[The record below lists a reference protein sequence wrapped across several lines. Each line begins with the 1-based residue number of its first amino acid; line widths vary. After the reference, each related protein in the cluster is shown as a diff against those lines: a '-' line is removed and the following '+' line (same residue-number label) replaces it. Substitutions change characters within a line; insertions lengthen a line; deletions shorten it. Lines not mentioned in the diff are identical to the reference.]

1 MFLNYFLRFFFDFFI
16 LIQWYYQGV
25 MVGMGN
31 KDMYVGDEAQAK
43 RGILS
48 VIKFI
53 FFKHLKKY
61 FSLNFQ

>member
-1 MFLNYFLRFFFDFFI
+1 
-16 LIQWYYQGV
+16 

-53 FFKHLKKY
+53 F
-61 FSLNFQ
+61 LNI